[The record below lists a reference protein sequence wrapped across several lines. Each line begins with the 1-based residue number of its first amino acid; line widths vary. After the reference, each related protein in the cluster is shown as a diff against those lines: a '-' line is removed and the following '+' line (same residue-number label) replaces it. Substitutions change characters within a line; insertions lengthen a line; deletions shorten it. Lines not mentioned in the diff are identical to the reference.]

1 MNPST
6 GEPRRTAASSGA
18 AVSSP
23 ARWLIGAAL
32 GAGLI
37 AALGACEPT
46 VNVHGH
52 MPNEEALAEIKTG
65 ATSRDQVRS
74 LLGSPTTVATFDEKR
89 WYYITRK
96 TETASFDDTTL
107 LEQEVLIVDFD
118 DGGFVKDY
126 KLIKGDENNQDVPIV
141 SRETPTKG
149 RELGF
154 FEQILGNFGGNR
166 TSKTTPTQDVLG
178 RSPTRR

>member
-1 MNPST
+1 
-6 GEPRRTAASSGA
+6 
-18 AVSSP
+18 
-23 ARWLIGAAL
+23 
-32 GAGLI
+32 
-37 AALGACEPT
+37 
-46 VNVHGH
+46 
-52 MPNEEALAEIKTG
+52 MPNEEAIAEIKAG
-65 ATSRDQVRS
+65 ATSRDQVRR
-74 LLGSPTTVATFDEKR
+74 LLGSPTTVGTFDDKR

-96 TETASFDDTTL
+96 TETASFDRTSL
-107 LEQEVLIVDFD
+107 LEQEILILDFD

-126 KLIKGDENNQDVPIV
+126 QLIKGDENNEEVPIV

-166 TSKTTPTQDVLG
+166 TTKTTGPSDVLG